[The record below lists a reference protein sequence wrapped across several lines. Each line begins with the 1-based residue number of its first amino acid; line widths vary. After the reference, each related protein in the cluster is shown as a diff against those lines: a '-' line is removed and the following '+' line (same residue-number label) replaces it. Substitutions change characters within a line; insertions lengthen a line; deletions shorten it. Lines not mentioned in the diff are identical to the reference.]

1 MNKYE
6 NMQAQDDEYY
16 REYFYECR
24 SDKPHS
30 VDTQKLREYCFN
42 IINIFYA
49 HEALLR
55 SNSPASNQ
63 ETYLQDEWHKIFHKC
78 TSSYLLDL
86 AVGIR
91 TLEDILDERCPKLTD
106 EDNESIWGS
115 TNDIKHKTLREA
127 CNKIIHAKKF
137 SYVLSKLDT
146 DVFPEDMD
154 EDDFEPQPMSCL
166 SGEIE
171 LVGDCNKKKWSVTV
185 LIPELI
191 ESTLKYLSLCEQI
204 EPLAIAE

>member
-6 NMQAQDDEYY
+6 IMQAQDNENY
-16 REYFYECR
+16 RKYFNECR
-24 SDKPHS
+24 LDKPHS
-30 VDTQKLREYCFN
+30 VDPQKLREYCFN

-49 HEALLR
+49 HETILR
-55 SNSPASNQ
+55 SHSLASTH

-78 TSSYLLDL
+78 SSSYLLDL

-91 TLEDILDERCPKLTD
+91 TLEDILDESCPKLTD

-115 TNDIKHKTLREA
+115 ADGIEHKTLREA

-137 SYVLSKLDT
+137 SYSLSKLDT
-146 DVFPEDMD
+146 DEFPGDMD
-154 EDDFEPQPMSCL
+154 EDDFEPQPNRCL

-171 LVGDCNKKKWSVTV
+171 LLGEYNKKKWSVTV
-185 LIPELI
+185 LVPELI
-191 ESTLKYLSLCEQI
+191 ESTLKYLSLCEKV
-204 EPLAIAE
+204 EPLAIS